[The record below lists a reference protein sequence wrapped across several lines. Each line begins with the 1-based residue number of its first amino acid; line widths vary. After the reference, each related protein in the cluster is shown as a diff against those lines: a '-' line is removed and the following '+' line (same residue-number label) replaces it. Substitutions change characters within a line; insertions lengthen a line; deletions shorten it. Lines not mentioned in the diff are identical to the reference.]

1 MVVGNNMAVSPK
13 VKNKLPCDSCSH
25 ICGCTLK
32 RTEGKVLKRYW
43 CTHAQQQ
50 CYPQKPKGGWVDKQS
65 MVYPYNG
72 IFSALNRK
80 EILTHAP
87 TSMKLEDIMWSEIT
101 EEQSVSHSVVSNSF
115 ANTWTVAYHTP
126 LSMGFFRQEY
136 WSCHSLL
143 QGIFPTQ
150 WSDLGL
156 PQCRQNLYWESLPFL
171 IHSTVQLSLVLPD
184 LNQWFVYFQSDT
196 FSILNSLLLSFIW

>member
-50 CYPQKPKGGWVDKQS
+50 CYPQKPKGGWMDKQS

-72 IFSALNRK
+72 IFSAFKRK

-101 EEQSVSHSVVSNSF
+101 EEQSVSHSVVSNSLQPQDCSPAPRLLGPWDF
-115 ANTWTVAYHTP
+115 PGKNTGV
-126 LSMGFFRQEY
+126 G
-136 WSCHSLL
+136 CHFLL

-150 WSDLGL
+150 EWNPGL
-156 PQCRQNLYWESLPFL
+156 LHCRQTLYC
-171 IHSTVQLSLVLPD
+171 LSHKLATKWQVPRD
-184 LNQWFVYFQSDT
+184 SV
-196 FSILNSLLLSFIW
+196 